1 MKFTK
6 LPTTQSEQP
15 LSSSKFPF
23 ADILAPCLHKGTLT
37 QTHYVFP
44 ASRPAAVSFQV
55 KLTGA
60 EESFKADFEGA
71 RDKWPVANDA
81 FPYGMSGTQWWDYCL
96 APHSYLA
103 LEDGKCQVGL
113 NLFNRFLHLDF
124 NEQSA
129 VLVDP
134 GVGNQLVSTTNW
146 FDHEKGDLWFASW
159 PVEAT
164 VRRILNPRGGASV
177 TIWKFSVRSG
187 DSKKVWQGDLGD
199 ALHQLCLDPSRR
211 FLVLTELGLRLEEP
225 IPAQSPD
232 QAPRVWEQ
240 QVRARGVVPSK
251 ILVLDLKTGQE
262 WRLSTLTAGHIEFDP
277 EDPSVCYLSGHNI
290 GLMGVEVGIFGPG
303 IVHKYRLGETG
314 PELLGEFTHERFHR
328 ITTHI
333 VFRHREKT
341 LIGVSGYPGTVF
353 LINAATMKLHGIIE
367 MDSPEKV
374 DTSLSP
380 HFCGQDSYGI
390 DISKDGEALLV
401 AGTGFVRIADI
412 NEGRFIFTQTIEG
425 YGSDCCFTGHLGRFV
440 FPQRTTSCGNR

>member
-333 VFRHREKT
+333 VFRHRKKT

-380 HFCGQDSYGI
+380 HVCEQDSYGI
-390 DISKDGEALLV
+390 DASKDGEALLV

-440 FPQRTTSCGNR
+440 FP

>member
-232 QAPRVWEQ
+232 QAPRVWGQ

-333 VFRHREKT
+333 VFRHRKKT
-341 LIGVSGYPGTVF
+341 LIGVSGYPGNVF

-380 HFCGQDSYGI
+380 HVCEQDSYGI
-390 DISKDGEALLV
+390 DASKDGEALLV

-425 YGSDCCFTGHLGRFV
+425 YGSDSFFTGHLGRFV
-440 FPQRTTSCGNR
+440 FP

>member
-15 LSSSKFPF
+15 LPSSKFLF
-23 ADILAPCLHKGTLT
+23 ANILTPCLHKGTLA

-44 ASRPAAVSFQV
+44 ASRPATVSFQV
-55 KLTGA
+55 KLRGA
-60 EESFKADFEGA
+60 EKSCKADFEKA
-71 RDKWPVANDA
+71 RNKWSVANDA
-81 FPYGMSGTQWWDYCL
+81 FPYGLSEAQWWEYCL

-129 VLVDP
+129 LLVDP
-134 GVGNQLVSTTNW
+134 GVGNQFVSTTNW
-146 FDHEKGDLWFASW
+146 FDHEKRELWFASW

-164 VRRILNPRGGASV
+164 VRRIVNPRGGVSV
-177 TIWKFSVRSG
+177 TIWKLSFRSG
-187 DSKKVWQGDLGD
+187 DIEKVWQGDLGD

-211 FLVLTELGLRLEEP
+211 FLILTELGLRLEEA

-232 QAPRVWEQ
+232 HAPRVWG

-290 GLMGVEVGIFGPG
+290 GLIGVKVGIFGSG
-303 IVHKYRLGETG
+303 IVYKYRLRERG

-353 LINAATMKLHGIIE
+353 LVNAGTMKLHRVIE

-380 HFCGQDSYGI
+380 HICGQDSYGI
-390 DISKDGEALLV
+390 DASKDGEALLI

-425 YGSDCCFTGHLGRFV
+425 YGPDCCFTGHLGRFV
-440 FPQRTTSCGNR
+440 FPQGHKSCCNR

>member
-333 VFRHREKT
+333 VFRHRKKT
-341 LIGVSGYPGTVF
+341 LIGVSGYPGNVF

-380 HFCGQDSYGI
+380 HVCEQDSYGI
-390 DISKDGEALLV
+390 DASKDGEALLV

-425 YGSDCCFTGHLGRFV
+425 YGSDCFFTGHLGRFV
-440 FPQRTTSCGNR
+440 FP